1 MDKKGKIKCD
11 CGTYFEEKEIKLQ
24 GITTKAEVCPKCGRT
39 TFNRKQAEA
48 FIEAKK
54 LQEMMKSKRKII
66 RIGNSIGITLP
77 EKLKEFGLK
86 AGKELK
92 AKVTGPRSFELSF

>member
-11 CGTYFEEKEIKLQ
+11 CGKYFEEKEVKFE
-24 GITTKAEVCPKCGRT
+24 GIITKAEVCTGCGYM
-39 TFNRKQAEA
+39 TFTRKQAEA